1 MKNHKFAIIFVTQV
15 VLSISLIS
23 VKGNTFK
30 NDPVLAS
37 GCQELID
44 VWDAEKVR
52 ARGPIL
58 IAHRGGVVGP
68 AIPEC
73 SKMAVKMAATYR
85 YDMVEL
91 DVRESKDHHPIVF
104 HDNNMMDACG
114 IDKKISDHTLEAL
127 LGIKFL
133 DSDETLTSLDTM
145 LRLCSSL
152 NLGVM
157 FDIKQGERS
166 EVFFN
171 RILNLIDKYNLDRAC
186 MTLGDSQVKELFQGK
201 VLLTISDEMLESV
214 KQGKEVDLYGYYWFG
229 VPEKWPLEL
238 VKPIQENGA
247 LVIPALNTFRYSK
260 EQHRSEA
267 SRDAERLLKA
277 GVDGFQIDCVY
288 QDFFGR
294 PSVSKIL

>member
-1 MKNHKFAIIFVTQV
+1 MRNHKFAIIFGTQV

-23 VKGNTFK
+23 VKGNTVK
-30 NDPVLAS
+30 NDPVFAS

-114 IDKKISDHTLEAL
+114 IDKKISDLTLEAL
-127 LGIKFL
+127 LSIKFL
-133 DSDETLTSLDTM
+133 DSDETLTSLDSM

-186 MTLGDSQVKELFQGK
+186 MTLGDSQVKEQFQGK

-214 KQGKEVDLYGYYWFG
+214 KQGQEVDLHGYYWFG

-238 VKPIQENGA
+238 VKPIQDNGA